1 MDNLENLYKKSFE
14 DFERKPKADFWDRL
28 APIIPPKPPKDKDRL
43 IFLLFFCAG
52 LLSMLLIIL
61 GYQSFNS
68 NQSNNSITAL
78 PIPLESKAKEL
89 TEIQVEN
96 RAIIDTIKGATFP
109 KFSRQKVSLKNSDK
123 EKVSIFTQETEWI
136 TTNSTDKI
144 AGVNFGDKPTETKKI
159 PTIILDKEP
168 AEKKE
173 VPFLSKQYYPVIQ
186 RDRVIFPKR
195 KKRKKRK
202 QIKDGVE
209 YAFIGLQYTP
219 VVLGFIKIAD
229 QSNNTT
235 FAQNASINQT
245 EGYDISMG
253 IQLKNNWLFQTGFN
267 HHAYTL
273 QQTHRQDIT
282 TNQTNAIALED
293 GFIQAYTFEKQPII
307 EPIQGRIEVW
317 SRPSDYP
324 EGTTF
329 GVQSTIQQQ
338 LKFSSIYSQIGYRYR
353 LSPRWQIV
361 PKLGVAVAW
370 AEKGQVQLTAI
381 DLLDTRQNLL
391 AASIGNTNTTRA
403 NFIEGSVSTAFIYR
417 YSKRISFTGTPLFR
431 FGFQPFFTNFQRST
445 KHRFGQLQLGIRIH
459 F

>member
-96 RAIIDTIKGATFP
+96 RAIIDTMKGAAFS
-109 KFSRQKVSLKNSDK
+109 KFGRQKASLKKFDK

-173 VPFLSKQYYPVIQ
+173 VPFLSKQYY
-186 RDRVIFPKR
+186 
-195 KKRKKRK
+195 RKKRK

-317 SRPSDYP
+317 SRASDYP
-324 EGTTF
+324 EGTAF

-338 LKFSSIYSQIGYRYR
+338 LKLSSIYSQ
-353 LSPRWQIV
+353 
-361 PKLGVAVAW
+361 
-370 AEKGQVQLTAI
+370 
-381 DLLDTRQNLL
+381 QNLL

>member
-1 MDNLENLYKKSFE
+1 MDNLEKLYKKSFE

-28 APIIPPKPPKDKDRL
+28 APIIPPKPPKNKDRL

-52 LLSMLLIIL
+52 LLSMLLLVL
-61 GYQSFNS
+61 GYQSFSN
-68 NQSNNSITAL
+68 NQSNNSIAAL
-78 PIPLESKAKEL
+78 PIPLESKTKKL

-96 RAIIDTIKGATFP
+96 GAIIDTMKGAAFS
-109 KFSRQKVSLKNSDK
+109 KFGRQKASLKNSDK
-123 EKVSIFTQETEWI
+123 EKVSIFTQEREGI
-136 TTNSTDKI
+136 ATNSTEKI
-144 AGVNFGDKPTETKKI
+144 AGINFGDKPTENKKI

-173 VPFLSKQYYPVIQ
+173 VPFLSKQHYPVIQ

-219 VVLGFIKIAD
+219 VALGFIKIAE

-245 EGYDISMG
+245 EGYDISIG

-293 GFIQAYTFEKQPII
+293 GFIQAYTFEKQPIV
-307 EPIQGRIEVW
+307 EPIQARIEVW
-317 SRPSDYP
+317 SRASDYP

-329 GVQSTIQQQ
+329 GLQSTIQQQ

-353 LSPRWQIV
+353 LNSRWQIV
-361 PKLGVAVAW
+361 PKLGVAAAW

-391 AASIGNTNTTRA
+391 VASIGNTNTTRA